1 MACSIISHKGKE
13 VIYVDYRDCKEPAD
27 RLALLEVSFKT
38 MMDREGEQ
46 LILLNVEGQPG
57 DREYMKRAKEI
68 EKRRTGKISKR
79 AILGIE
85 GMKKVLLMGIN
96 KFSNDRAKLIPFHD
110 KDTALDYLIE

>member
-13 VIYVDYRDCKEPAD
+13 VLYVDYRDCKDPAD
-27 RLALLEVSFKT
+27 RLALLESSFN
-38 MMDREGEQ
+38 MMMEREGEQ

-68 EKRRTGKISKR
+68 EKLRTGKIGKR

-85 GMKKVLLMGIN
+85 GIKKVLLMGIN
-96 KFSNDRAKLIPFHD
+96 KFSNDQAKVMPFNDEH
-110 KDTALDYLIE
+110 TALEYLTE